1 MLRVIPSVCSSHFPR
16 AMIQKV
22 FDQRRNVFSSLSQGG
37 GKPHPD
43 WGISWWTSSQTSW
56 CHRRDQF
63 RGEMIVN
70 IAKRLAF
77 WRVLLAPGKLGT
89 V

>member
-1 MLRVIPSVCSSHFPR
+1 MLRVIPLTGAFP
-16 AMIQKV
+16 
-22 FDQRRNVFSSLSQGG
+22 GG
-37 GKPHPD
+37 LHPKHL
-43 WGISWWTSSQTSW
+43 GAIG
-56 CHRRDQF
+56 RDQF